1 MSEIPTD
8 PILARLA
15 RAVTDRYEVERTLG
29 HGGMATVH
37 LARDLKHGRKV
48 AIKVLH
54 PELAAALGGER
65 FLREIDIAARLQHP
79 HILPLLDSGEGEG
92 LLYYVMPF
100 VEGESLRTRLVR
112 EGALPPA
119 EARRLLRDIVD
130 GLAAAHRHGV
140 VHRDIKPDNVM
151 IADRHAVVV
160 DFGVAKAVG
169 SALPQQQL
177 TSIGVSLGTPAYM
190 APEQAAANPQIDH
203 RADIYAVGLIGYEML
218 AGQALFVGTPQAIL
232 AAQILTS
239 PTPLAEVAPHVSPA
253 LAAIVM
259 RCLAKEP
266 GERFQSADAL
276 LHALEALETTP
287 GDRHA
292 PAPEGSP
299 ATPRWSRLT
308 AIAAL
313 GAVVLA
319 LGIVVVL
326 ASRGSNPPLDPQRVL
341 VLPFENR
348 TAEAS
353 LDPLGSMA
361 ADWIIQGLSQTGFVN
376 VVPLG
381 AVISSARGS
390 TAADDA
396 IEGGGDLQTLA
407 REAGARVVVSG
418 SYYRVGDS
426 LYVQGRITDAGS
438 AEMIAV
444 LPPVSAPAAQ
454 PLPALEALRQ
464 RVMAGLAP
472 HVDPRMRDHA
482 RLVGRTPSYDAYREY
497 AQGLERL
504 YGNADWRAA
513 LGHYA
518 RAHAIDSS
526 FALPLVGM
534 AVIHA
539 MTNNW
544 PAVDSLGRML
554 EPRMG
559 DLTELD
565 REQVAMLNGLA
576 RGDCVSSHRAAV
588 RAAQLAPNTFGH
600 YQLGTVLL
608 CLNRPHEALRVLQE
622 MDPARGE
629 LRGWTMYWIRLTE
642 ALHRLGDYRQ
652 ELAVARRV
660 RERQTDGH
668 AILVSELRA
677 LAALGRIDE
686 AMQLLSAHLS
696 TPGDASRGNVLQG
709 IARELH
715 AHGYRDEAQRVF
727 TWSLDWWL
735 ARPQGNASSVAEAY
749 YRLGRLDEAER
760 LVRTI
765 AEQFPEGGGWRAG
778 LGAIAARRGDRPEAE
793 RRSAD
798 LASYERP
805 YLFGTH
811 TVDRARIAA
820 LLGDREQAVAL
831 LRQAFVEGQRGW
843 LMLHFEPD
851 FESLR
856 GFPPFEE
863 LIRPKG

>member
-1 MSEIPTD
+1 MGEIPTD

-15 RAVTDRYEVERTLG
+15 RAVTGRYEVERELG
-29 HGGMATVH
+29 RGGMATVY
-37 LARDLKHGRKV
+37 LARDLKHGRAV
-48 AIKVLH
+48 AIKVVH
-54 PELAAALGGER
+54 PELAEALGGER
-65 FLREIDIAARLQHP
+65 FLREIEIAARLQHP
-79 HILPLLDSGEGEG
+79 HIVPLLDSGEGEG

-100 VEGESLRTRLVR
+100 VEGESLRTRLAR

-130 GLAAAHRHGV
+130 GIASAHRRGV

-151 IADRHAVVV
+151 IANRHALVV
-160 DFGVAKAVG
+160 DFGVAKAMGDV
-169 SALPQQQL
+169 LPKQQL
-177 TSIGVSLGTPAYM
+177 TSIGVSPGTPAYM
-190 APEQAAANPQIDH
+190 APEQAAADPQIDH
-203 RADIYAVGLIGYEML
+203 RVDIYAVGLIGYEML
-218 AGQALFVGTPQAIL
+218 AGRPPFTGTARAVL
-232 AAQILTS
+232 AAQITAL
-239 PTPLAEVAPHVSPA
+239 PMPLAEVAPHVPPT

-259 RCLAKEP
+259 RCVAKEP

-287 GDRHA
+287 PDRHPRA
-292 PAPEGSP
+292 PDRSP
-299 ATPRWSRLT
+299 AATSRWSRIT
-308 AIAAL
+308 AIASL

-319 LGIVVVL
+319 LSIVVVL
-326 ASRGSNPPLDPQRVL
+326 ASRGADPPLDPQRVL

-353 LDPLGSMA
+353 LDALGSMA
-361 ADWIIQGLSQTGFVN
+361 ADWIIQGLSQTGLVN

-381 AVISSARGS
+381 TVISSARGS
-390 TAADDA
+390 TAAGDA
-396 IEGGGDLQTLA
+396 SEGAGGLQTLA

-438 AEMIAV
+438 AEMLVA

-464 RVMAGLAP
+464 GVMAGLAP

-482 RLVGRTPSYDAYREY
+482 RLAGRTPSYDAYREY

-504 YGNADWRAA
+504 YGNGDWRAA

-544 PAVDSLGRML
+544 PAVDSLARML
-554 EPRMG
+554 EPRMA

-622 MDPARGE
+622 MDPERGE
-629 LRGWTMYWIRLTE
+629 LRGWPIYWLRLTE

-660 RERQTDGH
+660 RERQTDEP
-668 AILVSELRA
+668 AILVAELRA

-686 AMQLLSAHLS
+686 AMQLLHEHLA
-696 TPGDASRGNVLQG
+696 TPDDARRGSMLQG

-715 AHGYRDEAQRVF
+715 AHGYHDEAQRVF
-727 TWSLDWWL
+727 TTSLAWWL
-735 ARPQGNASSVAEAY
+735 ARGQATLPIAEAY
-749 YRLGRLDEAER
+749 YRVGRLDEAER
-760 LVRTI
+760 LIRVV
-765 AEQFPEGGGWRAG
+765 AEQWPETGGWQGG

-793 RRSAD
+793 RRSAE
-798 LASYERP
+798 LASYEQP
-805 YLFGTH
+805 YLFGINTL
-811 TVDRARIAA
+811 DRARIAA